1 MTARSF
7 PLALRSPLC
16 SSGLLWEGVRRVVRF
31 KEWLSCCPV
40 RSFSLHDGDRPTFDF
55 SEGFGYLRREIDSV
69 SLPYRA
75 VSRRELRPLL
85 VGNARFK
92 ESPLKGVTALSFLW
106 CFARCARCLITL
118 FISKK
123 KILLQCESE
132 RASELSVRKKKI
144 TTLSGGSLGSC
155 VDEER
160 SQLRE
165 LM

>member
-132 RASELSVRKKKI
+132 RASELSVRKKK
-144 TTLSGGSLGSC
+144 L
-155 VDEER
+155 
-160 SQLRE
+160 QL
-165 LM
+165 

>member
-123 KILLQCESE
+123 KYCCNA
-132 RASELSVRKKKI
+132 RASVRANSLYEKKI

-160 SQLRE
+160 S
-165 LM
+165 